1 LQQKFIQICGNFVVV
16 VKLLLAWPGGLGL
29 CRGRKFAFSLA
40 WGLALCH
47 GRKIAFS
54 LVWGLALCHG
64 RKIAFSLDWGPDAL
78 SWPWQI
84 CL

>member
-1 LQQKFIQICGNFVVV
+1 MEAVQSRSGPVAALLRRKNVAKILQKFATKIYSNLRQF
-16 VKLLLAWPGGLGL
+16 

-40 WGLALCH
+40 W
-47 GRKIAFS
+47 
-54 LVWGLALCHG
+54 W
-64 RKIAFSLDWGPDAL
+64 PEAL